1 MSDWT
6 AGSSN
11 LRPMRRF
18 ASVNRKKN
26 ATITTDAFKAHTIR
40 SKLTKNR
47 ISWIHSDLIFRRIS
61 DQSFGFR
68 EGHITRCCSVSL
80 IVRDDFHFSM
90 LKNSNTGVRGTKIDP
105 NGWSFRHF
113 HRQSKRK
120 ITKSAVYRPRC
131 FQHKLWNTMSF
142 EMYKVTW
149 SIFRPFAPVPL
160 SPVRARDLAGG
171 TAKLKDFRK
180 ISQVTVSNYTP
191 GPLG

>member
-18 ASVNRKKN
+18 ASVNSKKRYN
-26 ATITTDAFKAHTIR
+26 YNRCVQSSHNSF
-40 SKLTKNR
+40 KLTKNR
-47 ISWIHSDLIFRRIS
+47 INWIHGDLIFRRIP

-113 HRQSKRK
+113 HRQAKRK
-120 ITKSAVYRPRC
+120 ITKSAVYSW
-131 FQHKLWNTMSF
+131 FLHKPWNTMSF
-142 EMYKVTW
+142 EMYKVT
-149 SIFRPFAPVPL
+149 
-160 SPVRARDLAGG
+160 
-171 TAKLKDFRK
+171 
-180 ISQVTVSNYTP
+180 
-191 GPLG
+191 